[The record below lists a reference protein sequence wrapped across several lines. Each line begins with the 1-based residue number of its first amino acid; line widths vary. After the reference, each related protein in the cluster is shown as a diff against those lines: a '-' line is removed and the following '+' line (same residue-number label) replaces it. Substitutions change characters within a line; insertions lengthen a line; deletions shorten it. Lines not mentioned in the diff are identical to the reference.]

1 MMIRSIRLACYA
13 SLDLIGIIVS
23 GYVEDMKEQQTSR
36 LFLGAGIIALT
47 ASAVVFIGITLLKRY
62 FGYPQIIRATP
73 DVILNKL
80 YDTRHIVPYLYYFGV
95 GGFGLCT
102 LFFASVFGK
111 ILNQRGEEIWSSL
124 GKICGIIS
132 GVLLYTGII
141 RYSIVFPRFAEML
154 HSGEQNREILMVA
167 FIAVNLYAGESVAEH
182 AQFVFTALMM
192 LFFGISI
199 LQTKI
204 LPAWLSLMSFLI
216 FFVAIVGNLEHFGFK
231 FAFAFNRLC
240 PQLAA
245 IWYILIGMLLIIKS
259 YQLRPKFAR

>member
-1 MMIRSIRLACYA
+1 MR
-13 SLDLIGIIVS
+13 
-23 GYVEDMKEQQTSR
+23 EKQTNH
-36 LFLGAGIIALT
+36 LFLGTGIVALT
-47 ASAVVFIGITLLKRY
+47 ASAVVFIGITLLKSY

-73 DVILNKL
+73 EVILNKL

-102 LFFASVFGK
+102 LFFASLFGK

-141 RYSIVFPRFAEML
+141 RYSIVFPKFAEML
-154 HSGEQNREILMVA
+154 HSGEQNPEILMFA
-167 FIAVNLYAGESVAEH
+167 FTAVNLYAGESVAEH
-182 AQFVFTALMM
+182 AQFIFTAFMM

-204 LPAWLSLMSFLI
+204 LPAWLSFASFLI
-216 FFVAIVGNLEHFGFK
+216 FVIAIVGNLEHFGFK
-231 FAFAFNRLC
+231 FAFVFNRLC

-245 IWYILIGMLLIIKS
+245 IWYIIVGAFLIIKQ
-259 YQLRPKFAR
+259 YQNQTRAEVER